1 MRLRRL
7 VISSAV
13 SALILITGCASLPLE
28 QNIQDGRAA
37 LLSGRAEDAMNYFNH
52 VAELDP
58 NYTTSY
64 ALRESVWTYLGRAYY
79 ETGKYTEARSA
90 LEKSLA
96 RDKNDNLA
104 HLYLGLALA
113 RSNDRE
119 RGLAEM
125 ETGLNGIHQW
135 LENISSE
142 DAAGSYWDPNKQI
155 RRTIEKGLAGQPSA
169 IEVVVIAQRV
179 GKQLEEEI
187 DRVGRDKSRALYNEG
202 SRN

>member
-79 ETGKYTEARSA
+79 EAGKYTEARSA